1 MISRFTDPIVSVL
14 YPQFCGFCGSSVE
27 RVADGAACRACWEST
42 RLFGDADPLCRKCGL
57 LLESTN
63 NGTLS
68 DCGKCADHHY
78 DLAFAA
84 GVYEKAI
91 LASVLE
97 LKREPHVWQTASSHL
112 IQAFGRIEVTDE
124 TVIIPVPLSRRRH
137 LERGFNQAA
146 VLAKT
151 VSQHSGLH
159 VDEHSLA
166 RTTDTP
172 MHRAAMDSKAREATV
187 AKVFEV
193 VRPGLIR
200 GKNILLVDD
209 LLTSGATVSQCAR
222 VLKKSGAG
230 KVIVLTLARA
240 V

>member
-1 MISRFTDPIVSVL
+1 MEGVNGGAPL
-14 YPQFCGFCGSSVE
+14 NCGRCTE
-27 RVADGAACRACWEST
+27 
-42 RLFGDADPLCRKCGL
+42 
-57 LLESTN
+57 
-63 NGTLS
+63 
-68 DCGKCADHHY
+68 HHY
-78 DLAFAA
+78 DQACAA
-84 GVYEKAI
+84 GVYEKAL

-97 LKREPHVWQTASSHL
+97 LKREPYVSQTASSHL
-112 IQAFGRIEVTDE
+112 IQAFGRIQIIGEPI
-124 TVIIPVPLSRRRH
+124 IIPVPLSRRRK
-137 LERGFNQAA
+137 LERGFNQAV

-151 VSQHSGLH
+151 VSRHSGLR

-166 RTTDTP
+166 RTTDTL

-193 VRPGLIR
+193 VRPGLVQER
-200 GKNILLVDD
+200 NILLVDD

-230 KVIVLTLARA
+230 KVMVLTLARA